1 MQCSAEPCRVVWK
14 YCSAMQSCAEPC
26 SSLQSHAIPCRAVQ
40 IHSEACRAMQSR
52 AEFCRSMQFLAELC
66 RAMQF
71 HAEACRAMQ
80 FYAEACSH
88 AVPCRAMQFHAAA
101 CRGTLTQFCTL
112 IHAENAR
119 AAPCTSTCNASRDL
133 HEHMH
138 GCSRGFARCCM
149 HQCMHGSVHS
159 CVHRVC
165 TQTLA
170 RPRCSQGFAHK
181 YMHRCTLGCMHKHL
195 HSCVHQHALRGL
207 ARAHAQV
214 APTGSH
220 AALHP
225 DVCNKKAR
233 MAPCTST
240 STAACI
246 ASASRDLHE
255 HMHRC
260 SHGFCMLLHAP
271 MHAWL
276 RAQAQLCA
284 SRLHA
289 EISADAGK
297 SLLAEPCTGAGRVAC
312 AAPVQ
317 LPKAAFPPAGI
328 ECPRGARNLPG
339 MVQEGEPFSEEAT
352 QFTKEL
358 VLQREVG
365 TAACRAA
372 ERCRAPGRGWGG
384 KGGEFAS
391 LLRWV
396 LRGEEGMQ
404 SSCGGCKKGCGVAV
418 QRGEASR
425 GAAGAGWLH

>member
-1 MQCSAEPCRVVWK
+1 
-14 YCSAMQSCAEPC
+14 
-26 SSLQSHAIPCRAVQ
+26 
-40 IHSEACRAMQSR
+40 
-52 AEFCRSMQFLAELC
+52 
-66 RAMQF
+66 
-71 HAEACRAMQ
+71 
-80 FYAEACSH
+80 
-88 AVPCRAMQFHAAA
+88 
-101 CRGTLTQFCTL
+101 
-112 IHAENAR
+112 
-119 AAPCTSTCNASRDL
+119 
-133 HEHMH
+133 
-138 GCSRGFARCCM
+138 
-149 HQCMHGSVHS
+149 
-159 CVHRVC
+159 
-165 TQTLA
+165 
-170 RPRCSQGFAHK
+170 
-181 YMHRCTLGCMHKHL
+181 MHKHL

-214 APTGSH
+214 SPTGSH

-225 DVCNKKAR
+225 DACNKNAR

-246 ASASRDLHE
+246 ASASKDLHE

-365 TAACRAA
+365 TAACRVA

-384 KGGEFAS
+384 QGGGVCFFVALGFEGGRGDAKQLRGLQEGVRGCSAAGRSKGG
-391 LLRWV
+391 LQLV
-396 LRGEEGMQ
+396 L
-404 SSCGGCKKGCGVAV
+404 GGCIEGCTQQVHNGCIKGCTMVASKDAQQV
-418 QRGEASR
+418 QSGCIKDAQQMHD
-425 GAAGAGWLH
+425 GCIKDAGWLHQRMQAAGAEWLHYRMQSGRIKVAQSRCRVVALKAAQSRCTVVALRRCSRCTVAALKDA